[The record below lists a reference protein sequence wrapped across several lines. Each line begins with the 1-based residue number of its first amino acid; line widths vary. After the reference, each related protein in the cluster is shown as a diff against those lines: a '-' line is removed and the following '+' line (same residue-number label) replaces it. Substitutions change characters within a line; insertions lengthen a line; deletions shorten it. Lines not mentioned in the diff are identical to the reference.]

1 MRRLNPEILLK
12 KLLPED
18 HAAGEAR
25 TAKSAAVTPARALQA
40 GSAGQR
46 QGQPRGAAS
55 LAASSVGFGDVG
67 CCSHLKVRRLFPACS
82 RLQLP

>member
-18 HAAGEAR
+18 HAGEAR
-25 TAKSAAVTPARALQA
+25 TAKPAAVTPARALQA

-67 CCSHLKVRRLFPACS
+67 CCPHLKARRLFPACS